1 MASLRD
7 LEALLHD
14 GAVDGPEAP
23 GWTSTLQQECLYY
36 LNTYGTHLAL
46 ISFYMRHDCMT
57 EALTYLLSRVR
68 ILPPCISESA
78 YIGFILIFFPPDVM
92 LIARYKV
99 QLLLLPMAGMP
110 RGGVPGGFAA
120 ALSGAGTP
128 WCPPSHAGEAGSHPG
143 GMQPLP
149 HCLLPVPAA
158 TEILQHPLPAS
169 AVHDGE
175 KRLDWN
181 PRALFGHV

>member
-14 GAVDGPEAP
+14 GPVDGPEAP

-78 YIGFILIFFPPDVM
+78 CIGFIYFF
-92 LIARYKV
+92 
-99 QLLLLPMAGMP
+99 
-110 RGGVPGGFAA
+110 
-120 ALSGAGTP
+120 
-128 WCPPSHAGEAGSHPG
+128 
-143 GMQPLP
+143 
-149 HCLLPVPAA
+149 
-158 TEILQHPLPAS
+158 S
-169 AVHDGE
+169 A
-175 KRLDWN
+175 
-181 PRALFGHV
+181 

>member
-1 MASLRD
+1 MCLLYLFQSLGEDILASLRD
-7 LEALLHD
+7 LEALMHD
-14 GAVDGPEAP
+14 GPVDRPEAQ
-23 GWTSTLQQECLYY
+23 GLTSTLQQECLYY

-78 YIGFILIFFPPDVM
+78 CIGFFFFPPDVM
-92 LIARYKV
+92 LITVARYKV
-99 QLLLLPMAGMP
+99 PLLLLPMAGMP

-128 WCPPSHAGEAGSHPG
+128 
-143 GMQPLP
+143 
-149 HCLLPVPAA
+149 
-158 TEILQHPLPAS
+158 
-169 AVHDGE
+169 
-175 KRLDWN
+175 
-181 PRALFGHV
+181 